1 MFADGRKETS
11 AMDRKWLWF
20 NRRPRSWT
28 ALLETHAPCVVLW
41 PQLEP
46 AASRAFLFINSAVI
60 STSFP
65 GSLFSASIV
74 VEKRPWLSLV
84 TCLPE
89 SGRFTKCVLGE
100 GWQCRPCRHCEEGNQ
115 QAIDFVARWP
125 STKCLTAGFMN
136 YTHGIRRERQKVV
149 VKPIGRHRK

>member
-1 MFADGRKETS
+1 MSKEI
-11 AMDRKWLWF
+11 L
-20 NRRPRSWT
+20 
-28 ALLETHAPCVVLW
+28 
-41 PQLEP
+41 
-46 AASRAFLFINSAVI
+46 ASGESNTFEYKEVFLGFSVQVKP
-60 STSFP
+60 TSFQ

-89 SGRFTKCVLGE
+89 SGRFTKCVLGD
-100 GWQCRPCRHCEEGNQ
+100 GWQIECRPCRHCEEGNQ
-115 QAIDFVARWP
+115 HAIDFVARGP
-125 STKCLTAGFMN
+125 STKCLTAVFMN